1 MTGKRVVIF
10 PNVNG
15 RALRGFCGDEIIGV
29 DYQTRWGLG
38 LELQVTLRRDDA
50 KYWEEAALL
59 DLVGTKLHVS
69 VDAGTIT
76 SLCYGAGD
84 PPNCW
89 NEHLW
94 LAGTFFESYYPR
106 SIAGLEICDLT
117 FGGGTPLWERPSA
130 KQVKQ

>member
-59 DLVGTKLHVS
+59 DLVGTTLNVS

-76 SLCYGAGD
+76 SGWHGTSDRPDFY
-84 PPNCW
+84 

-94 LAGTFFESYYPR
+94 LADTLLVSYYPR
-106 SIAGLEICDLT
+106 SIAGLEVCDLT
-117 FGGGTPLWERPSA
+117 FGGGKPSWERPSA